1 MSPYFGWL
9 KYLSFFNY
17 ALEALL
23 VNEMLYLQLVEE
35 RFGLN
40 IDVPGATIL
49 STFGFN
55 AKNYWPDVIKMGAMF
70 TTFIVF
76 AFVWLVFVVKEKR

>member
-1 MSPYFGWL
+1 MSPWFAWL
-9 KYLSFFNY
+9 KHLSFFNY
-17 ALEALL
+17 GLEALL

-55 AKNYWPDVIKMGAMF
+55 AKNYWPDVIRLASMF
-70 TTFIVF
+70 TVFIVF
-76 AFVWLVFVVKEKR
+76 AFIWLVFVVKEKR

>member
-1 MSPYFGWL
+1 MIIDSMPPYFGWL

-17 ALEALL
+17 TLEAML
-23 VNEMLYLQLVEE
+23 VNELLYLQLVEE
-35 RFGLN
+35 RFGLK

-55 AKNYWPDVIKMGAMF
+55 AKNYWPDVIRLASMF
-70 TTFIVF
+70 
-76 AFVWLVFVVKEKR
+76 LVFILINFHFSGV

>member
-1 MSPYFGWL
+1 MPPWFAWL

-17 ALEALL
+17 GLEALL

-35 RFGLN
+35 RFGLS

-55 AKNYWPDVIKMGAMF
+55 AKHYWLDVICLASMF
-70 TTFIVF
+70 TGLIAF

>member
-23 VNEMLYLQLVEE
+23 VNEMLYLQLVEV

-55 AKNYWPDVIKMGAMF
+55 AKNYWPDVIKMSAMF
-70 TTFIVF
+70 VTFMSF
-76 AFVWLVFVVKEKR
+76 AFIWLVLVVKEKR

>member
-35 RFGLN
+35 RYGLN
-40 IDVPGATIL
+40 IDVSRSIYP
-49 STFGFN
+49 
-55 AKNYWPDVIKMGAMF
+55 
-70 TTFIVF
+70 
-76 AFVWLVFVVKEKR
+76 

>member
-1 MSPYFGWL
+1 MSPTFAWL

-17 ALEALL
+17 GLEALL

-55 AKNYWPDVIKMGAMF
+55 AKNYWPDVIRLASMF
-70 TTFIVF
+70 TGFLTF
-76 AFVWLVFVVKEKR
+76 AFIWLVLVVKEKR